1 LKQKFHD
8 LSNGTSNDPTPYIG
22 HAGSMEGKTNGI
34 IGPLPGPK
42 GENAVSDSHFF
53 AQEGLLATATLRRLF
68 KSGGD
73 EDLTSPSRQV
83 SDAQMPWLADDGDL
97 AGLPAALIQQTT
109 KSFAGRMSF
118 ALYRRHFEII
128 RADTPELRDLVY
140 LLRFQVYA
148 HEHGFEKPED
158 HPEDREKDD
167 YDERS
172 MHILLRHRRSGV
184 IVGTARL
191 VLPDADDPASSF
203 PVQTVSNHPIL
214 QDPQVAAHAVE
225 FSRLAISR
233 ERLKRCHVG
242 SSRRATR
249 FPEVFAKQLV
259 PYLSVGLIAGVM
271 ELAAENGYPVMFA
284 MMEPFLIRNLNRIGI
299 EIPFVDAPVEYHGLR
314 VPCAL
319 PSLYDACAGMKKR
332 DRSAWEIV
340 TNRGRTQELALIAQ
354 TSSERARRAVA
365 RASRMA
371 KLPAPV
377 VLRAP
382 GTPARTKGPVVDQV
396 SAVVGST
403 VSRSR
408 RRRQLCLA

>member
-1 LKQKFHD
+1 MQKD
-8 LSNGTSNDPTPYIG
+8 CERMNVPLGEVRLGIQAREETV
-22 HAGSMEGKTNGI
+22 MEKKL
-34 IGPLPGPK
+34 GP
-42 GENAVSDSHFF
+42 AV
-53 AQEGLLATATLRRLF
+53 
-68 KSGGD
+68 
-73 EDLTSPSRQV
+73 
-83 SDAQMPWLADDGDL
+83 DAEMPWLTDDAEL

-109 KSFAGRMSF
+109 KSVAGRMSF

-128 RADTPELRDLVY
+128 RADAPELRDLAY

-158 HPEDREKDD
+158 HPGDRERDQ

-172 MHILLRHRRSGV
+172 LHLLLRHRRSGI

-203 PVQTVSNHPIL
+203 PIQTVSNHPIL
-214 QDPQVAAHAVE
+214 QDPQIASHAVE

-233 ERLKRCHVG
+233 ERLKRCQVG
-242 SSRRATR
+242 FGRRATR
-249 FPEVFAKQLV
+249 FPELFAKQLV

-271 ELAAENGYPVMFA
+271 ELAAASGFPVMFA
-284 MMEPFLIRNLNRIGI
+284 VMEPFLVRNLNRIGI
-299 EIPFVDAPVEYHGLR
+299 EIPLVDAPVEYHGLR

-319 PSLYDACAGMKKR
+319 PSLYDACAGIKKR
-332 DRSAWEIV
+332 DRSAWEII

-354 TSSERARRAVA
+354 TRSERARRAVA
-365 RASRMA
+365 LASRMA

-382 GTPARTKGPVVDQV
+382 GAPARAKGPLNQV
-396 SAVVGST
+396 SAVVSRDGN
-403 VSRSR
+403 RSR
-408 RRRQLCLA
+408 RRRNLCVA